1 VSRDDVAPK
10 GNTHGT
16 QKPVVDVWTT
26 LRRISEKAKQD
37 PKLRFTSLAHLLK
50 VELLREAYNRL
61 RKAASPGVDGLTAKQ
76 YETDL
81 EGNLQ
86 ALHQRL
92 REGQYR
98 AQPVRRVY
106 IEKENGKL
114 RPLGIPALEDKI
126 VQKAVL
132 LVLEAIY
139 EQDFLGCSY
148 GFRPGRSQHDA
159 LEAVQRAIA
168 GGRVS
173 FVLDADIRGYFDN
186 IVRSQ
191 LMDLVQRRVV
201 DRSILRLLGKWLHVG
216 VIEEGRLLVMEKG
229 TPQGAV
235 ISPWMA
241 NVYLHYVLD
250 EWVEQEVK
258 PRLRGDMHLIR
269 YADDFIACFQHRDDA
284 ERFAAVLRK
293 RFERYGLEL
302 NEEKTR
308 LIPFGRFAER
318 EAMRHGQQ
326 QPPTFDFMGFTHY
339 CARSRQGKFIVAR
352 RTARKRKQR
361 AMDALEDWIRHH
373 RHLPIAEQ
381 RRELNT
387 RLQGHSTY
395 YGVPTNYAC
404 LHQVY
409 RFVLRTWMK
418 WLRRRSQRRRLTW
431 AHYNVLLRRFPLAT
445 PRITQRRTTGQL
457 WGDVS
462 RSRMRE
468 IRTSG
473 SVGGPTG

>member
-1 VSRDDVAPK
+1 M
-10 GNTHGT
+10 NGT
-16 QKPVVDVWTT
+16 QKPVADVFTS
-26 LRRISEKAKQD
+26 LRRISEKAKQE
-37 PKLRFTSLAHLLK
+37 PKLQFTSLAHLLK
-50 VELLREAYNRL
+50 VELLREAYSRL
-61 RKAASPGVDGLTAKQ
+61 RKDASPGIDGVTAGE
-76 YETDL
+76 YEKNL

-92 REGQYR
+92 REGKYR

-106 IEKENGKL
+106 IKKENGKE
-114 RPLGIPALEDKI
+114 RPLGIPALEDKV
-126 VQKAVL
+126 VQKAAV

-139 EQDFLGCSY
+139 EQDFLPCSF
-148 GFRPGRSQHDA
+148 GFRPGRGQHDA

-173 FVLDADIRGYFDN
+173 YVLDADIKGYFDN
-186 IVRSQ
+186 IVRSH
-191 LMDLVQRRVV
+191 LMDLIRRRVT
-201 DRSILRLLGKWLHVG
+201 DRSLLRLISKWLHAG
-216 VIEEGRLLVMEKG
+216 VIEEGQLLVTTKG

-269 YADDFIACFQHRDDA
+269 YADDFIACFQYRDDA
-284 ERFAAVLRK
+284 ERFEAVLRK
-293 RFERYGLEL
+293 RFARFGLEL
-302 NEEKTR
+302 SQEKTR

-318 EAMRHGQQ
+318 EAERIGQK
-326 QPPTFDFMGFTHY
+326 QPPTFDFLGFTHL
-339 CARSRQGKFIVAR
+339 CTRSRQGKFIVAR

-361 AMDALEDWIRHH
+361 AMKQMEEWIRRH
-373 RHLPIAEQ
+373 RHLPLAAQ
-381 RRELNT
+381 RDALNK
-387 RLQGHSTY
+387 RLRGHYAY
-395 YGVPTNYAC
+395 YGVPANYAC

-409 RFVLRTWMK
+409 CFVVRTWMK
-418 WLRRRSQRRRLTW
+418 WLRRRSQTRHLTW
-431 AHYNVLLRRFPLAT
+431 ARYNVLLRRFPLDT
-445 PRITQRRTTGQL
+445 PRIQQRRTTGQL
-457 WGDVS
+457 WGDVP

-473 SVGGPTG
+473 SVGGPAG